1 VPRRLSRA
9 LLLLCLGT
17 VGWAPAAVEEPLP
30 RGKVVEKIACLP
42 DPAKS
47 YALYLPSAYDPGRR
61 WPVLYVLD
69 PRGRAVSA
77 LERFREAAEAAGW
90 VLVSSYDTASDRQ
103 DDPNTPAVNALWG
116 DTQARLS
123 LDPKR
128 AYFAGFSGTGR
139 AAVSMAYG
147 APGRIAGIID
157 CGAGFPYTPKK
168 TSSPFPIFFAVG
180 YTDFNY
186 LEVRGL
192 DETLDGLSF
201 PHRVEAFEGAHEW
214 IPASMAPEALAWLDL
229 TGMRAGARP
238 KDGEAIAAFERA
250 GLSRAAAHE
259 AAGRLPEALR
269 EAQTL
274 VRDLEGLGDA
284 ASARALVARLTADA
298 GVQKALR
305 EERKVEERERRDL
318 RAIVERMRRVLGVS
332 ELSSPS
338 EAARDL
344 GVPHLRQRAK
354 SDNRLESL
362 SARRLLAEIGVQTG
376 YYLPERALERGDRSR
391 ALFLYGIA
399 RETEPENAILP
410 VRVAAVQSLAGDTA
424 RARKSIEEAVA
435 LGFRRLELLE
445 TEADFAAMRKDPG
458 FASWLEERKRAAVTP
473 PPTPAAVTPAGA
485 ARAGRAPGGR

>member
-1 VPRRLSRA
+1 MLALSCLAA
-9 LLLLCLGT
+9 LG
-17 VGWAPAAVEEPLP
+17 VAPAAVEEPLP

-42 DPAKS
+42 DPTKS
-47 YALYLPSAYDPGRR
+47 YALYLPSSYDPARR
-61 WPVLYVLD
+61 WPILYVLD

-77 LERFREAAEAAGW
+77 LERFREAAERAGW
-90 VLVSSYDTASDRQ
+90 ILASSYDTASDRQ

-147 APGRIAGIID
+147 APGRIAGVID

-201 PHRVEAFEGAHEW
+201 PHRVEPFEGAHEW
-214 IPASMAPEALAWLDL
+214 IPASMTPEAISWLELA
-229 TGMRAGARP
+229 TMRAGAMP
-238 KDGEAIAAFERA
+238 KDQETVASFERA
-250 GLSRAAAHE
+250 GLARAAAHE
-259 AAGRLPEALR
+259 SAGRLPEALR
-269 EAQTL
+269 EAQMLTA
-274 VRDLEGLGDA
+274 DLEGLGSTE
-284 ASARALVARLTADA
+284 SARALAARLSGDA
-298 GVQKALR
+298 AVQKALKS
-305 EERKVEERERRDL
+305 ERKVEERERRDL
-318 RAIVERMRRVLGVS
+318 RAIVERMRDVLGRA
-332 ELSSPS
+332 EPSSPS

-344 GVPHLRQRAK
+344 GVPNLKTRAA
-354 SDNRLESL
+354 SPDRVESL
-362 SARRLLAEIGVQTG
+362 SAKRLLAEIGVQTG
-376 YYLPERALERGDRSR
+376 YYLPERALERGDNTR

-399 RETEPENAILP
+399 REAEPQNAILP
-410 VRVAAVQSLAGDTA
+410 VRIAAVQSMAGDTA
-424 RARKSIEEAVA
+424 RARKSIEEAIA

-445 TEADFAAMRKDPG
+445 TEEDFSALRKDPG
-458 FASWLEERKRAAVTP
+458 FASWLEERRRSVTP
-473 PPTPAAVTPAGA
+473 APSPAAPTPAAAGSD
-485 ARAGRAPGGR
+485 ARTRGAR